1 VIAPIGDLN
10 MFYKSSEK
18 THTSFTSIHDF
29 HSYCYM
35 CIPSHSF
42 KTLLIR
48 TIKLSSAFLK
58 KQRLKNSNVLLSRF
72 KASRNTLK
80 FCLLCSD
87 KRFKLNAKLRQ
98 HRYTEAKHTQ

>member
-1 VIAPIGDLN
+1 
-10 MFYKSSEK
+10 
-18 THTSFTSIHDF
+18 
-29 HSYCYM
+29 M
-35 CIPSHSF
+35 CIPSHSL

-87 KRFKLNAKLRQ
+87 KEIYVIYMPN
-98 HRYTEAKHTQ
+98 YNHTGTHANTIVILQLLEWNKITSNM

>member
-1 VIAPIGDLN
+1 
-10 MFYKSSEK
+10 
-18 THTSFTSIHDF
+18 
-29 HSYCYM
+29 M

>member
-1 VIAPIGDLN
+1 
-10 MFYKSSEK
+10 
-18 THTSFTSIHDF
+18 
-29 HSYCYM
+29 M
-35 CIPSHSF
+35 CIPPHSL

-87 KRFKLNAKLRQ
+87 KKFKLNVKLRQ
-98 HRYTEAKHTQ
+98 HRYTSKAYAIVILELLKLRTREQNICNH